1 VAVSLPDQIK
11 AAWKSLSPIEKIIAD
26 WQIGW
31 INKRLDH
38 QVPPPGDWWTIWLL
52 MAGRGAGK
60 TRTAAE
66 TLGSW
71 AALQP
76 RSRWLVSAPTYS
88 DLTGVCFEGESG
100 LVNCIPPQLV
110 KAYNRSDVEME
121 LYNGALIKG
130 ITAEKPERFR
140 GPQFHGG
147 WCLPA
152 DTMIGD
158 KRIDQI
164 KVGDFVPTRFGLR
177 RVLAA
182 GKSRNT
188 NDVVTIECGDTR
200 LTATIDHPILIGDRW
215 VPAGDVRPGDLLW
228 FSTRASHGTPGPQVT
243 CTTSAEDTFTDTC
256 GNNSTGQ
263 SRTDTL
269 STTKTTTLPT
279 MLRRIWNSCRNLS
292 ISDITE
298 SDRKTAK
305 PNAFSPLK
313 RLRNFVCPR
322 SEHALN
328 AGVGSS
334 QKLSEAS
341 ADFVLASAGK
351 SGVETNLSLKSA
363 LVSFAEISTSPRSGS
378 RDIAAKSATTNQR
391 SEPIELKKL
400 AVQSVVRSPNIPTY
414 NLTVEGEHEFIANGI
429 VVHNCDELAAW
440 QRAEVGFD
448 LLMFGMRLGAR
459 PRLIC
464 STTPKPNTI
473 TRNLL
478 AREGKDVSVTRASTY
493 ANLPNL
499 APTFR
504 DQILRYE
511 GTTIGRQEIHAEV
524 INPEEM
530 GVIKRSW
537 LKMWP
542 HDRPLPELEFVVM
555 SMDTAFTEETGSG
568 SDPDYSA
575 CAVWGVFS
583 VNRDRR
589 DVILLDCWQERLGFP
604 DLIKRV
610 KVELKAV
617 YAPRE
622 RAIIKPLIG
631 ASYMEDSGRK
641 PDILLIEDK
650 GSGISLRQT
659 LSREGI
665 ISAPYNP
672 GRARKLDRLHAIS
685 PLFAAGRVWVTE
697 SAKVP
702 GQFVSWA
709 QPMIE
714 QLCTFSGEGSIPHD
728 DMMDAAVQGLRY
740 IADRDMIRVTRPE
753 APEPRVVDDRPKE
766 NPYAA

>member
-1 VAVSLPDQIK
+1 MSVSLTDQIK
-11 AAWKSLSPIEKIIAD
+11 ATWKALSPIEKIVAD

-66 TLGSW
+66 TLGAW

-147 WCLPA
+147 WL
-152 DTMIGD
+152 
-158 KRIDQI
+158 
-164 KVGDFVPTRFGLR
+164 
-177 RVLAA
+177 
-182 GKSRNT
+182 
-188 NDVVTIECGDTR
+188 
-200 LTATIDHPILIGDRW
+200 
-215 VPAGDVRPGDLLW
+215 
-228 FSTRASHGTPGPQVT
+228 
-243 CTTSAEDTFTDTC
+243 
-256 GNNSTGQ
+256 
-263 SRTDTL
+263 
-269 STTKTTTLPT
+269 
-279 MLRRIWNSCRNLS
+279 
-292 ISDITE
+292 
-298 SDRKTAK
+298 
-305 PNAFSPLK
+305 
-313 RLRNFVCPR
+313 
-322 SEHALN
+322 
-328 AGVGSS
+328 
-334 QKLSEAS
+334 
-341 ADFVLASAGK
+341 
-351 SGVETNLSLKSA
+351 
-363 LVSFAEISTSPRSGS
+363 
-378 RDIAAKSATTNQR
+378 
-391 SEPIELKKL
+391 
-400 AVQSVVRSPNIPTY
+400 
-414 NLTVEGEHEFIANGI
+414 
-429 VVHNCDELAAW
+429 DELAAW
-440 QRAEVGFD
+440 QRAEVAFD
-448 LLMFGMRLGAR
+448 LLMFGMRLGAK

-493 ANLPNL
+493 ANLANL

-530 GVIKRSW
+530 GVVKRSW

-583 VNRDRR
+583 VNRERR

-753 APEPRVVDDRPKE
+753 APEPNAIDDRVKD